1 MTSLFNNPFV
11 SCTARDMSYSD
22 VMNYWCSPYECYKIS
37 EADLVSSVTPIII
50 EGARGSGKTMIL
62 KHLSFF
68 CQKETFSPNKI
79 LDSIARSGY
88 LGVYF
93 RYSADYNTL
102 FDSLNRDTQYREA
115 LFDNYFQLCIGLE
128 IARILCSLDE
138 EINSKN
144 KENLYSSLA
153 NILNEKNINGAK
165 SFAGWIERNIRM
177 QDDIIRKSQ
186 YTEYYE
192 LKNVVPKT
200 FLFDVI
206 ALIQKNIPQLSQAMF
221 IITIDEYENVGDYQ
235 RVINTYIK
243 QMEGKGNYTFR
254 IGVRPEGIRDYVT
267 NISDEFLQEGRDY
280 IRKQLIITS
289 DDRTANYRNFVKN
302 VIDKRISMVPIFG
315 QNKISIEDLLGKR
328 ENYDWEA
335 NYHVNNRKD
344 HFVDALSGKSDEE
357 QEIIRAVISDKSPL
371 IEAYFLMRLRR
382 GESIEKIRQIRQDI
396 ASGSINDNT
405 KKYRLDMRDKYKAAL
420 LFWLIDKYKAK
431 KMYYGF
437 YTYLYL
443 SCGSIYDF
451 IGLCR
456 TVFDELESD
465 YFARFEENPLIHPV
479 VQTRAAQK
487 YAESQLEKVR
497 INHDYGPQMYRFVQ
511 NMCSLFGYYH
521 KGDLCTTYP
530 ETNQFF
536 VSGNFDSVGVNKE
549 IWKSLLRW
557 GIIVKKT
564 SYQRAS
570 LTKNSRAQLYYI
582 NKSYYPIFGIS
593 CRIRGGFNF
602 ELTNTIWDKMIISMV
617 DPSTI
622 VKSSAKKTHDA
633 NKKKEK
639 KSVPSSFDQ
648 LTLFDLEGFYE

>member
-1 MTSLFNNPFV
+1 MISLFNNPFV

-79 LDSIARSGY
+79 LDSIARAGY

-115 LFDNYFQLCIGLE
+115 LFDNYFQLCISLE
-128 IARILCSLDE
+128 IARVLCSLDE
-138 EINSKN
+138 EISSKD

-153 NILNEKNINGAK
+153 NILDEKNINGST
-165 SFAGWIERNIRM
+165 SFAGWIERSIRM

-206 ALIQKNIPQLSQAMF
+206 ALIQKSIPQLSHTMF

-302 VIDKRISMVPIFG
+302 VIDKRLSMVPIFS
-315 QNKISIEDLLGKR
+315 QNTISIEDLLGKR

-335 NYHVNNRKD
+335 NFHVNNRKD
-344 HFVDALSGKSDEE
+344 HFIEALSGKSDEE
-357 QEIIRAVISDKSPL
+357 QELIKSVISDKSPL
-371 IEAYFLMRLRR
+371 VEAYFLMRLRR
-382 GESIEKIRQIRQDI
+382 GESIEKICQIRQDV
-396 ASGSINDNT
+396 ASGTINGNT

-465 YFARFEENPLIHPV
+465 YFARFENNPLIHPA
-479 VQTRAAQK
+479 VQTKAAQK

-511 NMCSLFGYYH
+511 NMCNLFGYYH

-570 LTKNSRAQLYYI
+570 LSKNSRAQLYYI

-617 DPSTI
+617 DPTTV